1 MTSLEI
7 LSIVTT
13 LICLVSFSTVF
24 IILFRS
30 YFKNVESSIN
40 EGKEDIDLIDTALLK
55 EKEAKSKKRKIFS
68 RIGKITSHSLVGLL
82 VVFFAFSLVTRLTST
97 TLPYNNSTLVTIASG
112 SMSEKNPTNTYLVDN
127 NLDNQFDTYDM
138 IGVTRYKSEEDVK
151 LYDVIAFKSNNNK
164 TVIHRIIKIE
174 NIDGKNYYTT
184 RGDSNSSNDNN
195 VLYGSYLTYESFV
208 GYYNGVRIKG
218 IGAFVIFLQSGSGII
233 TVVSI
238 LVCFIMFDYYKSK
251 TDKAMN
257 KRTNMLIELIDDEI
271 DTKEIKTKFKQELFY
286 KGNKYTFENGQLI
299 SKEVVV
305 DSKINEATKDTIL
318 MIDDHDGQTKVR
330 VKNMST
336 KHIEEI
342 DDEKDFISK
351 RAEE

>member
-1 MTSLEI
+1 
-7 LSIVTT
+7 
-13 LICLVSFSTVF
+13 
-24 IILFRS
+24 
-30 YFKNVESSIN
+30 
-40 EGKEDIDLIDTALLK
+40 
-55 EKEAKSKKRKIFS
+55 
-68 RIGKITSHSLVGLL
+68 
-82 VVFFAFSLVTRLTST
+82 
-97 TLPYNNSTLVTIASG
+97 
-112 SMSEKNPTNTYLVDN
+112 MSEKNPTNTYLVDN
-127 NLDNQFDTYDM
+127 SLDNQFDTYDM

-305 DSKINEATKDTIL
+305 DSNINKATKDTIL
-318 MIDDHDGQTKVR
+318 MIDDHDGQKKVR

-351 RAEE
+351 IAEE

>member
-7 LSIVTT
+7 LSIITT
-13 LICLVSFSTVF
+13 FICLVSFSTVF
-24 IILFRS
+24 IILFKS
-30 YFKNVESSIN
+30 YFKSIEKN
-40 EGKEDIDLIDTALLK
+40 IVEGKEDIELIDAALLK
-55 EKEAKSKKRKIFS
+55 EKNKKKKSKRVLSI
-68 RIGKITSHSLVGLL
+68 IWKITSYSIIGLL
-82 VVFFAFSLVTRLTST
+82 VVFFSFSLITRFTSNS
-97 TLPYNNSTLVTIASG
+97 LPFNNSTLVTIASG
-112 SMSEKNPTNTYLVDN
+112 SMSEKNPANTYLVDN

-174 NIDGKNYYTT
+174 SIDGKNYYTT

-208 GYYNGVRIKG
+208 GYYNGIRIKG

-233 TVVSI
+233 TVASI

-305 DSKINEATKDTIL
+305 DSNINKATKDTIL
-318 MIDDHDGQTKVR
+318 MIDDHDGQKKVR

>member
-68 RIGKITSHSLVGLL
+68 RIGKITSYSLVGLL

-112 SMSEKNPTNTYLVDN
+112 SMSEKNPANTYLIDN

-138 IGVTRYKSEEDVK
+138 IGVTRYKSEEEVK
-151 LYDVIAFKSNNNK
+151 LYDVIAFKSNSNK

-184 RGDSNSSNDNN
+184 RGDSNSTSDNN

-208 GYYNGVRIKG
+208 GYYNGIRIKG

-233 TVVSI
+233 TVASI

-305 DSKINEATKDTIL
+305 DSNINKATKDTIL
-318 MIDDHDGQTKVR
+318 MIDDHDGQKKVR